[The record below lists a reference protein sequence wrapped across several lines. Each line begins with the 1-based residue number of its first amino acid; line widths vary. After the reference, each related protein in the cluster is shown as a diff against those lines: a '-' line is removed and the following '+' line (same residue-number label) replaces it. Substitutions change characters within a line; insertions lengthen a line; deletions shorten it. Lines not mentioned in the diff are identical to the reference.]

1 MAQRWTYLFVIMVLA
16 SMVIV
21 SPTKVVVAVMECH
34 VPLSSTGSIIYGS
47 MTIWAANLYVPAGG
61 ASTYLSNT
69 VLQAAQEMGLTH
81 ILLWQYNYNERSR
94 TVSRSQ
100 IVDVCQRMKNYGL
113 QPIISLEYDVNEA
126 VALVTALGSDCMMYT
141 VGKEPHVSGTDAT
154 ATVEQ
159 YIDYWNQIVT
169 ACRKVNPNAM
179 YGGPCVGSPTTSSE
193 SRSGVYVN
201 AWLQQCDGDFLVV
214 HSFPGGSSQ
223 SDAINRASS
232 YTVKDMQDLKAK
244 LVQYDKPNMPIVFG
258 EVQWTSAVAT
268 NGWDMDQSFMDQWTH
283 AFMSTSQAQGAYGVC
298 FWVLIGYDNNF
309 AILRPPSRD
318 YERKPQFYSIQSYVS

>member
-1 MAQRWTYLFVIMVLA
+1 MSLVSAVKIAAAASENSAVL
-16 SMVIV
+16 
-21 SPTKVVVAVMECH
+21 
-34 VPLSSTGSIIYGS
+34 LSNGSIRYSGV
-47 MTIWAANLYVPAGG
+47 TIWAANLYVPAGG

-81 ILLWQYNYNERSR
+81 ILLWEYNYNEHSR
-94 TVSRSQ
+94 TTSRSQ

-154 ATVEQ
+154 ATVDE
-159 YIDYWNQIVT
+159 YTSYWNQIVT
-169 ACRKVNPNAM
+169 ACRQVNSNAM

-201 AWLQQCDGDFLVV
+201 AWLEQCDGDFLVV

-223 SDAINRASS
+223 SDAISRASS
-232 YTVKDMQDLKAK
+232 NTVKDMQDLRAK
-244 LVQYDKPNMPIVFG
+244 LVQYNKPNMPIVFG
-258 EVQWTSAVAT
+258 EVQWTSAVTT

-283 AFMSTSQAQGAYGVC
+283 AFMSTSQAQEAYGVC

-309 AILRPPSRD
+309 AILRPPSQN
-318 YERKPQFYSIQSYVS
+318 YQHKPQFYSVQSYVF